1 MTKAELVSAVALTT
15 GYSKKEILDIVEAS
29 METIKATVSGG
40 ESVFLRGFG
49 TFGTKRR
56 AQKLA
61 RNIKANTA
69 LIVPA
74 HDIPS
79 FKPAKEYVESLK
91 KY

>member
-15 GYSKKEILDIVEAS
+15 GYSKKEILEIVEAS
-29 METIKATVSGG
+29 METVKATVSGG
-40 ESVFLRGFG
+40 EAVFLRGFG
-49 TFGTKRR
+49 TFSTKRR

-91 KY
+91 K